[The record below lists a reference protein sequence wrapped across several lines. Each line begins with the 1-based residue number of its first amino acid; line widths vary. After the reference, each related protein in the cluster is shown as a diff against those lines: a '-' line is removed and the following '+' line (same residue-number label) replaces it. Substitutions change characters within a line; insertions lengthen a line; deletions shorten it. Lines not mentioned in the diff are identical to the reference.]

1 MSNSS
6 AQPRADDADNVIY
19 ANFGARKRVSSAAET
34 GGPEPVSTPAAAVSE
49 SLSPAAMR
57 VVNAAVRQ
65 TDVGRAQR
73 GQQYAADGHVADL
86 RVRPDGV
93 EGFITGSQNEPFF
106 TSVSLPRRTPTELRR
121 ALEQLAALPGGM
133 QRADRGEFPDSVL
146 DVLLASSPE
155 EFRFVC
161 DCPDNAA
168 VCKHGVA
175 LAQAAAQR
183 IDAEPA
189 TVFAL
194 RDLSIGAVEE
204 TIRLGAHSI
213 AEENAAEGS
222 NYFWSGRDLPA
233 LPHPKVAPMIEDSDM
248 DLLHRAMQTVSFTNI
263 DQLRAVA
270 DIEDLYDLLVNDAEL
285 EP

>member
-1 MSNSS
+1 MSKRS
-6 AQPRADDADNVIY
+6 AQSRVDDADNVIY

-34 GGPEPVSTPAAAVSE
+34 EGPEPTAVAAAAGE

-57 VVNAAVRQ
+57 MVNAAVRQ

-73 GQQYAADGHVADL
+73 GQQYAANGHVADL
-86 RVRPDGV
+86 RVRSNRI
-93 EGFITGSQNEPFF
+93 EGFVTGSQNEPFF
-106 TSVSLPRRTPTELRR
+106 TAVSLPPRTPTELRG
-121 ALEQLAALPGGM
+121 ALEQLAAMAGGM
-133 QRADRGEFPDSVL
+133 QRVERGEFPAGVL

-161 DCPDNAA
+161 DCPDNAV

-175 LAQAAAQR
+175 LAQVAAQR
-183 IDAEPA
+183 IDADPA
-189 TVFAL
+189 MMFAL
-194 RDLSIGAVEE
+194 RDLSFGAVEE
-204 TIRLGAHSI
+204 TILSGAHSI
-213 AEENAAEGS
+213 AADNAAEGS
-222 NYFWSGRDLPA
+222 TYFWSGRALPD

-270 DIEDLYDLLVNDAEL
+270 DIEDLYDVLVNDT
-285 EP
+285 EPES